1 MILEDIFNTLSES
14 TRLPSNY
21 SDRVISELELRERK
35 RKNKKKE
42 KIFKNV
48 PVETVEYFELVSKIH
63 NSLKKELKGYRN
75 EDIRNMAKKFSEYIK
90 VELVEANFEPQ
101 EGVNGNQR
109 LDDNEEE

>member
-1 MILEDIFNTLSES
+1 MWNGYENILKTL
-14 TRLPSNY
+14 RGKY
-21 SDRVISELELRERK
+21 I
-35 RKNKKKE
+35 
-42 KIFKNV
+42 
-48 PVETVEYFELVSKIH
+48 EYNLIG
-63 NSLKKELKGYRN
+63 LN